1 MKKTFTLLQLLFVL
15 TFPLFLLPNAAR
27 AQGDVG
33 VCEFADDCLFIA
45 FEAIQEESPSSP
57 SLLIVLTAFLQ
68 EGGRCNIIDG
78 LILSPAGGF
87 PTLITRE
94 DLEENQNF
102 IELVVDRDT
111 FTETPDILVATFRY
125 FTIPVFGVQIPIP
138 IDIVDLQARLDSD
151 DPCLPI
157 TPLPVELASFEGKVT
172 QSGISLEWETASE
185 QNNSHFEVERSA
197 DGKTFAALGSVPGNG
212 NSSVSLAYS
221 YLDKYPLEGMN
232 YYRLKQV
239 DVDGRYEYSKVVA
252 VTAAE
257 KSGKLQ
263 AQLLPNPCLQGDCQL
278 RIATAAPGQPVR
290 VQLQDLTGR
299 VVFEQ
304 NLRDDGEQLQLS
316 PQQLQNLR
324 GVFIL
329 SAEAGQEVVRQ
340 RVVLE

>member
-1 MKKTFTLLQLLFVL
+1 M
-15 TFPLFLLPNAAR
+15 
-27 AQGDVG
+27 G
-33 VCEFADDCLFIA
+33 VCEFEDDCLFIA
-45 FEAIQEESPSSP
+45 YESIQEESPTSP
-57 SLLIVLTAFLQ
+57 SLVVVLTAFLQ
-68 EGGRCNIIDG
+68 EGGRCNRIDG
-78 LILSPAGGF
+78 LILSPAGGV
-87 PTLITRE
+87 PTLVTRE

-102 IELVVDRDT
+102 IELVVNRAI
-111 FTETPDILVATFRY
+111 FTATPDVLVATFRY
-125 FTIPVFGVQIPIP
+125 INIPVIGVQIPIP
-138 IDIVDLQARLDSD
+138 TNVVDLQARLDSD

-157 TPLPVELASFEGKVT
+157 TPLPVELASFEGKAT

-197 DGKTFAALGSVPGNG
+197 DGKAFEQLGTVAGNG
-212 NSSVSLAYS
+212 NSSVFLTYR
-221 YLDKYPLEGMN
+221 YLDKHPFAGLN

-239 DVDGRYEYSKVVA
+239 DFDGTYEYSNVVA

-257 KSGKLQ
+257 KSEQLQ
-263 AQLLPNPCLQGDCQL
+263 VQLLPNPCLQGDCQL
-278 RIATAAPGQPVR
+278 NLATATPGQPVR

-304 NLRDDGEQLQLS
+304 SLRDDGEQLQLTR
-316 PQQLQNLR
+316 QQLKNLR